1 MKMKK
6 IMLVVG
12 IILFSFNGNLAADSN
27 LEESLI
33 LELLTPYVE
42 DAIEEFYGQTRNYEQ
57 EEIVELKQLEDCQGC
72 FLATI
77 EVRTEIQSQNPP
89 YVIDQITIDVR
100 NGNVTVVDYVHKS
113 E

>member
-1 MKMKK
+1 MRKV
-6 IMLVVG
+6 LLLVG
-12 IILFSFNGNLAADSN
+12 ILLFPAYGNVSAESN

-42 DAIEEFYGQTRNYEQ
+42 DAIEEFYGQTRDYDQ
-57 EEIVELKQLEDCQGC
+57 ENIVELEKLDDCQGC

-77 EVRTEIQSQNPP
+77 EVRTQIQSLEPP
-89 YVIDQITIDVR
+89 YVTDQISIDVR
-100 NGNVTVVDYVHKS
+100 NGNVTIVDYVHKS